1 VKNPKRIYAAADS
14 NMSFWHSATFSNDGK
29 KMLFSDEWGGGSA
42 PRCRKTD
49 KYEWGADALF
59 TIENGQTV
67 FKSYYKM
74 PAAQTSMDWTDVS
87 HPKEIAFFDRG
98 PIDTVST
105 GANGGSWSIYWYNGF
120 MYSSEIGRG
129 LDVFELLPSA
139 FISEHELA
147 AARTVKYTY
156 LNVQGQQQMVWP
168 ASFALAKAYVDQ
180 LQRNNGLAAARI
192 ASLTGEIAAAEKSS
206 SAGRKTA
213 LILLGAKLDSEAGAS
228 ADTNKVR
235 MLSATIK
242 ELAAQ

>member
-1 VKNPKRIYAAADS
+1 
-14 NMSFWHSATFSNDGK
+14 
-29 KMLFSDEWGGGSA
+29 
-42 PRCRKTD
+42 
-49 KYEWGADALF
+49 
-59 TIENGQTV
+59 
-67 FKSYYKM
+67 
-74 PAAQTSMDWTDVS
+74 
-87 HPKEIAFFDRG
+87 
-98 PIDTVST
+98 
-105 GANGGSWSIYWYNGF
+105 